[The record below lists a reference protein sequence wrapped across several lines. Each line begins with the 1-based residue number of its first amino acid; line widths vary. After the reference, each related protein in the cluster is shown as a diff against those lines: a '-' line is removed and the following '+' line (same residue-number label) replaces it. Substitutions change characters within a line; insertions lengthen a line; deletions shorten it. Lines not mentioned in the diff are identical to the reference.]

1 MFSNLGNYANNLVQ
15 AVGAALIAPP
25 TKSVFL
31 TKGMLTPEEFINAGD
46 RLISNGGNWKWCK
59 AISDQ
64 YKNKYL
70 PNDKQFL
77 IQENIISYKR
87 IKDLNRGGT
96 FTEQQEGEDVTI
108 IRSEEQPIQEIT
120 QSQDRYYTLYI
131 TYDLYYFTP
140 RLYLSGKVD
149 DRQLT
154 YQEVKEDVSG
164 EYADK
169 TVTEENFLEL
179 NIKLPTIHPCKH
191 ADTLKFFVDQMR
203 DNGCPEEKIHPD
215 NSLTIFLKFMNSVIP
230 TIQFDFVNTIEL

>member
-1 MFSNLGNYANNLVQ
+1 MDYIKNQASKLAQGLVPTF
-15 AVGAALIAPP
+15 IPP
-25 TKSVFL
+25 PKQSVFL
-31 TKGMLTPEEFINAGD
+31 SKGMLTPEEFINAGD

-70 PNDKQFL
+70 PDDKQFL

-87 IKDLNRGGT
+87 IKDLNSGGT
-96 FTEQQEGEDVTI
+96 FTEQQEGDEVI
-108 IRSEEQPIQEIT
+108 IMKSEEQPAQQIVQGQE
-120 QSQDRYYTLYI
+120 RYYTLYI

-140 RLYLSGKVD
+140 RLYLSGKID
-149 DRQLT
+149 EKPLT
-154 YQEVKEDVSG
+154 YSDVKEDVSG

-169 TVTEENFLEL
+169 TVTEELFKEL
-179 NIKLPTIHPCKH
+179 NINLPTIHPCKH

-203 DNGCPEEKIHPD
+203 DNGITEDKIHPD